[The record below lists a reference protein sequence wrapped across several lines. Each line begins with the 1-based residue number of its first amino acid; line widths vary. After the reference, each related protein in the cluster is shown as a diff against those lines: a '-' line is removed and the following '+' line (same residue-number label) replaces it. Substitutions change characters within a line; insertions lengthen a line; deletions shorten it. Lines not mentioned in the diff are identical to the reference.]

1 MSKARDRGFKEATR
15 IEDARRI
22 FYEALPK
29 ITLPSELVPIQGSL
43 NRILAEDVKADT
55 SVPSFEKSAMD
66 GYAVIAE
73 DTFGSSQTNPTLLKL
88 IGESR
93 IGEAP
98 KVLVHRGE
106 TVAIAT
112 GAPVP
117 QGTNAVV
124 MIESTKRLDTGDVE
138 IYAPVA
144 PGENVAQVGEDVKQG
159 TVVLER
165 GRKLRPP
172 DLGLLVALGRRTVR
186 VVRKPRVGV
195 LSTGNE
201 LSDTGKTAAGRI
213 ADVNRPVLMAMVEE
227 CGGMPV
233 DLGIAKDSAEQIS
246 RKLAQGL
253 RSADLVLVTAGTSV
267 GKGDLVPDIINALGK
282 PGMVVHG
289 IAMRP
294 SLPTGLAVVEG
305 KPIISLP
312 GFPVSAM
319 FAFSTFVQP
328 LILKMLGTEPDPQPK
343 VRAKT
348 TKRIVG
354 VPGFRTFVRVVV
366 KEEEGKLH
374 AEPLRTP
381 GSGILTTLT
390 RANGIVVVPE
400 NIEGF
405 DEGAEVEVQLLRPVE
420 GGESSGRP
428 QSLQNLGDNRTS
440 TL

>member
-1 MSKARDRGFKEATR
+1 LSKARDRGFKEATK
-15 IEDARRI
+15 IEEARRI
-22 FYEALPK
+22 FYEALPAASV
-29 ITLPSELVPIQGSL
+29 PSESIPVHRSL
-43 NRILAEDVKADT
+43 NRILAEDVRAET
-55 SVPSFEKSAMD
+55 SVPSFAKSAMD
-66 GYAVIAE
+66 GYAVVAE
-73 DTFGSSQTNPTLLKL
+73 DTFGASPTNPSLLKL

-93 IGEAP
+93 IGESP
-98 KVLVHRGE
+98 RILLQRGE
-106 TVAIAT
+106 AVAIAT

-117 QGTNAVV
+117 QGATGVV
-124 MIESTKRLDTGDVE
+124 MVENTKRLDTGDVE
-138 IYAPVA
+138 IHSPVA
-144 PGENVAQVGEDVKQG
+144 PGENVSQVGEDVKQG

-165 GRKLRPP
+165 GKKLKPP
-172 DLGLLVALGRRTVR
+172 DLGLLVALGRRTVS

-201 LSDTGKTAAGRI
+201 LSDTGRAAAGKI
-213 ADVNRPVLMAMVEE
+213 ADVNRPVLMAMVED

-233 DLGIAKDSAEQIS
+233 DLGIAKDDAEQIS
-246 RKLAQGL
+246 RKMRQGL
-253 RSADLVLVTAGTSV
+253 KSTDIVLVTAGTSV

-282 PGMVVHG
+282 PGMLVHG

-294 SLPTGLAVVEG
+294 SLPTGLAVVNG
-305 KPIISLP
+305 KPVISLP

-343 VRAKT
+343 TKAKT

-354 VPGFRTFVRVVV
+354 VPGFRTFVRVLVR
-366 KEEEGKLH
+366 EEGGKLF

-390 RANGIVVVPE
+390 RANGIVIVPE

-405 DEGAEVEVQLLRPVE
+405 DEGAEVEVQLFRPVE
-420 GGESSGRP
+420 RGGSTGRP
-428 QSLQNLGDNRTS
+428 
-440 TL
+440 